1 MSRIRS
7 ESLGDIYYQTGVGY
21 PSHIAIKGSTYT
33 DITTGHQYINKDGL
47 VNWVMFLDGDTVITG
62 GTSSGE
68 YLPLSGGTVSGST
81 NFISGLTAN
90 TITATSYNNLPLD
103 IRVTGG
109 THTNG
114 VTTFVNNSGG
124 TFNVSGY
131 ATTSCQY
138 QSTLIASSSSIYGQS
153 ILGKDE
159 FYFGNSKL
167 GWNGPPDEIKIMTAS
182 PTVGLPL
189 INLNCGIPLPMDLI
203 ENDKIKLCGIAYS
216 DVAIDEDS
224 FKIVM
229 EVFGCDTFRAGSFDV
244 LHLGSSSSIYR
255 DNYCCFYFEYLVTSS
270 DSLLA
275 CNNFLLVGFD
285 SKHKI
290 DPAEIRLTWSLN
302 ILRDCYK

>member
-1 MSRIRS
+1 MSKIRS
-7 ESLGDIYYQTGVGY
+7 ESLGDIYYQTGIGY
-21 PSHIAIKGSTYT
+21 PIHIAIKGSTYT

-68 YLPLSGGTVSGST
+68 YLPLSGGTVSGAT

-124 TFNVSGY
+124 TFNVRGY

-167 GWNGPPDEIKIMTAS
+167 GWSGPPDEIKIMTAS
-182 PTVGLPL
+182 PTVQLPL
-189 INLNCGIPLPMDLI
+189 INLNCGIPLPMDLT
-203 ENDKIKLCGIAYS
+203 ENDKITLCGIVYS
-216 DVAIDEDS
+216 DVALDNDIFD
-224 FKIVM
+224 VRM
-229 EVFGCDTFRAGSFDV
+229 ESFGCDTFRDGSFDV
-244 LHLGSSSSIYR
+244 IYLGGESPKYEN
-255 DNYCCFYFEYLVTSS
+255 NYCCFSFEYLVTNL
-270 DSLLA
+270 DSFLA
-275 CNNFLLVGFD
+275 CNNFLLVGFNSIHRD
-285 SKHKI
+285 E
-290 DPAEIRLTWSLN
+290 AEIRLTWSLN